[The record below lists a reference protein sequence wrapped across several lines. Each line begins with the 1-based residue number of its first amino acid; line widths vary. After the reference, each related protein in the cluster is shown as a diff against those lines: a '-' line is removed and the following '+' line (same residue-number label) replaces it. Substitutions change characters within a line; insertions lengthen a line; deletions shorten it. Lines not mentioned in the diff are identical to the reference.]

1 MLVLMDVFGI
11 KEAMSD
17 FWRYVCMSID
27 NVVYWFVEV
36 ILQLI
41 MDLSKVEIFTQT
53 TINTFT
59 KRIYIILGLVM
70 VFKIMISFIQILI
83 DPDTLTDKEKG
94 AGSVLKRV
102 VISLVLIVLVPSIF
116 STARKI
122 QTYVLPIIPRVI
134 MGVTAEDDGDGI
146 TTESKIGKL
155 MAWYSFLPFFDYA
168 GTCNDGSI
176 KSYDDTDNT
185 SSSNVEISSVS
196 EAFANINRKDKSCGE
211 GDYHYVYNHKIIVS
225 TIVGAYLVYTLV
237 TVAVQVAV
245 RAIKFGICEFIAPI
259 PIASYIDPKTS
270 KQTFD
275 KWVSTSIKVYLD
287 LFIQLIVVYF
297 VAFIFQTYFAD
308 GNNFKIIVENTGG
321 SFWRAT
327 LVILFMIVGL
337 LSFVK
342 QFPKFLS
349 DLLGL
354 NTSGDMAN
362 IFKGAGW
369 KQVGGTLAA
378 PASMVSSGLSAFRY
392 SRKHGENG
400 IRGGIKTAGSTLG
413 AMLRAGKSSFGA
425 AINGKGPGEVFDTR
439 RGVQAITEQKINTR
453 ANQLLDQ
460 KRYDEAWLPEKY
472 KNKIE
477 NNKNEMARQ
486 RNRYNNAALINDTT
500 VMQDA
505 LQRIDALKAERRV
518 IDDNLK
524 NYRRK
529 AKENG
534 DLAPPAGS
542 LRAKISDTWNDF
554 SGNPVPD
561 SKTYH
566 AAAGFMNEGKAIFNE
581 AKSKVAEKPTLIKDK
596 LSLSYHDDV
605 NKRDVSVSATY
616 GDVFDAYR
624 AMQEGRT
631 INDARFQNL
640 SRSTMETLYG
650 DALKSAA
657 AQYVNEV
664 EKGNIDNENMKQK
677 IGRWQVR
684 LENEIN
690 ISKGDRSEVT
700 GKIKEFIT
708 NDGKEIKL
716 HGDLFKGADNIGE
729 RFETKSTQLAATEA
743 AKKGSNN

>member
-1 MLVLMDVFGI
+1 MFVLADIFGI

-53 TINTFT
+53 TINTFA

-70 VFKIMISFIQILI
+70 VFKMMISFIQILI

-94 AGSVLKRV
+94 AGAILKRV
-102 VISLVLIVLVPSIF
+102 VISLILIVLVPSIF

-146 TTESKIGKL
+146 TTESKVGKL

-176 KSYDDTDNT
+176 KSYDDTDDT

-211 GDYHYVYNHKIIVS
+211 GDYHYVYNHKIIIS
-225 TIVGAYLVYTLV
+225 TIVGAYLVFTLV

-308 GNNFKIIVENTGG
+308 GNNFKIIVANTGG
-321 SFWRAT
+321 SFWRAA
-327 LVILFMIVGL
+327 LVYLFIIVGL
-337 LSFVK
+337 ISFIK

-354 NTSGDMAN
+354 NTNGEIAN

-369 KQVGGTLAA
+369 KQVGSTLAA
-378 PASMVSSGLSAFRY
+378 PASIAKSGLSAFNY
-392 SRKHGENG
+392 SRERKETPLQSFGRGLSATLRGAKASLGAAADGKGMRDVYNTHQSVHGATMRRVNKAVG
-400 IRGGIKTAGSTLG
+400 IRGEKEKYADSMKKYEASQAMISNLKSQLDTENQNYANAQDSYYEAMQRYSAAKAAGDTKAAYK
-413 AMLRAGKSSFGA
+413 AMRDSRDASANMSA
-425 AINGKGPGEVFDTR
+425 YQD
-439 RGVQAITEQKINTR
+439 KINR
-453 ANQLLDQ
+453 
-460 KRYDEAWLPEKY
+460 
-472 KNKIE
+472 
-477 NNKNEMARQ
+477 
-486 RNRYNNAALINDTT
+486 INDAIEIEKKTPRP
-500 VMQDA
+500 V
-505 LQRIDALKAERRV
+505 RPSSYGI
-518 IDDNLK
+518 
-524 NYRRK
+524 
-529 AKENG
+529 G
-534 DLAPPAGS
+534 
-542 LRAKISDTWNDF
+542 KISTMAKNF
-554 SGNPVPD
+554 AGLPIPD
-561 SKTYH
+561 SKSYTE
-566 AAAGFMNEGKAIFNE
+566 ASKIMMSGKKIFNE
-581 AKSKVAEKPTLIKDK
+581 AKTKVNEDPTLISDSFVVKDK
-596 LSLSYHDDV
+596 KGNSYGTHTFADV
-605 NKRDVSVSATY
+605 FAAHKEAEANGSAT
-616 GDVFDAYR
+616 FN
-624 AMQEGRT
+624 GRT
-631 INDARFQNL
+631 YDAA
-640 SRSTMETLYG
+640 TIETIYG
-650 DALKSAA
+650 ESLKTAA
-657 AQYVNEV
+657 TIYVNGVNSGIISNGTMKQDIEIFN
-664 EKGNIDNENMKQK
+664 KSFDNE
-677 IGRWQVR
+677 IVVD
-684 LENEIN
+684 
-690 ISKGDRSEVT
+690 SADRVT
-700 GKIKEFIT
+700 NYDKNSPGNF
-708 NDGKEIKL
+708 L
-716 HGDLFKGADNIGE
+716 KGADEIARQYDSRAQDLRSIEDN
-729 RFETKSTQLAATEA
+729 K
-743 AKKGSNN
+743 

>member
-1 MLVLMDVFGI
+1 MLVLMDIFGI

-53 TINTFT
+53 TINTIT

-70 VFKIMISFIQILI
+70 VFKMMISFIQILI

-354 NTSGDMAN
+354 NTNGDISK

-378 PASMVSSGLSAFRY
+378 PAAIAKSGLSAFNY
-392 SRKHGENG
+392 SRQKDESPLRSFGRGLSATFRGAKASLGAAADGKGMRDVFNTHQGVHGATMRRVNKAVGIHGE
-400 IRGGIKTAGSTLG
+400 K
-413 AMLRAGKSSFGA
+413 
-425 AINGKGPGEVFDTR
+425 
-439 RGVQAITEQKINTR
+439 
-453 ANQLLDQ
+453 
-460 KRYDEAWLPEKY
+460 EKY
-472 KNKIE
+472 AADMKKYEAAQTKIANLTPRLDAAKQNASTSWSEYIAAKKRGDIQAANMHKNNYDNAKNSADRIE
-477 NNKNEMARQ
+477 RQ
-486 RNRYNNAALINDTT
+486 I
-500 VMQDA
+500 
-505 LQRIDALKAERRV
+505 K
-518 IDDNLK
+518 
-524 NYRRK
+524 
-529 AKENG
+529 
-534 DLAPPAGS
+534 DLNSVKKPVRPSSYGIG
-542 LRAKISDTWNDF
+542 KISTMAKNF
-554 SGNPVPD
+554 AGLPIPD
-561 SKTYH
+561 SKSYTE
-566 AAAGFMNEGKAIFNE
+566 AAKVMMSGKKIFNE
-581 AKSKVAEKPTLIKDK
+581 AKDKVKEDPTVIRDSFVIKDK
-596 LSLSYHDDV
+596 NGNSYGTHTFADVFAAHKEAEAKGSATFNGRTYDAATIEAIYGESLKTTATMYVNRV
-605 NKRDVSVSATY
+605 NK
-616 GDVFDAYR
+616 GIIPN
-624 AMQEGRT
+624 G
-631 INDARFQNL
+631 
-640 SRSTMETLYG
+640 TMKQDIEIFN
-650 DALKSAA
+650 KSF
-657 AQYVNEV
+657 
-664 EKGNIDNENMKQK
+664 DNE
-677 IGRWQVR
+677 IVVD
-684 LENEIN
+684 
-690 ISKGDRSEVT
+690 SADRVT
-700 GKIKEFIT
+700 NYDK
-708 NDGKEIKL
+708 NDPGSFL
-716 HGDLFKGADNIGE
+716 KGADEIARQYDSRAQDLRAIEDN
-729 RFETKSTQLAATEA
+729 K
-743 AKKGSNN
+743 

>member
-53 TINTFT
+53 TINTFA

-70 VFKIMISFIQILI
+70 VFKMMISFIQILI

-146 TTESKIGKL
+146 TTESKVGKL

-225 TIVGAYLVYTLV
+225 TIVGAYLVFTLV
-237 TVAVQVAV
+237 TVAVQVAI

-327 LVILFMIVGL
+327 LVVLFMIIGL
-337 LSFVK
+337 IKFVK
-342 QFPKFLS
+342 EFPKFLS
-349 DLLGL
+349 DLLGIST
-354 NTSGDMAN
+354 NGDISK
-362 IFKGAGW
+362 IFKAAWASAAGVAGAA
-369 KQVGGTLAA
+369 VGGTGNLINGIKDKNMGVGRTLASGA
-378 PASMVSSGLSAFRY
+378 AGFASGLWRSQ
-392 SRKHGENG
+392 
-400 IRGGIKTAGSTLG
+400 
-413 AMLRAGKSSFGA
+413 
-425 AINGKGPGEVFDTR
+425 V
-439 RGVQAITEQKINTR
+439 
-453 ANQLLDQ
+453 
-460 KRYDEAWLPEKY
+460 
-472 KNKIE
+472 
-477 NNKNEMARQ
+477 
-486 RNRYNNAALINDTT
+486 AALKGKDAKAVYDSTTKRVFAARNQRMADKANGVNPINRMRVRALDYMGINDTT
-500 VMQDA
+500 SLADPIQKGISKIRGDVANTKKAVFGRIEKTDDVGFYGMHTFGASSTIQSLGEVIEAHAQDILNSGNSELMNYA
-505 LQRIDALKAERRV
+505 RKFDYQVDKYGKKQWRIKAGEKFDMADLKAIQSDAQQAGISRIASSGIKTGAEKEIYV
-518 IDDNLK
+518 NTVAGHAVNSEGKQYDDFMNHYDISGALSQG
-524 NYRRK
+524 RADI
-529 AKENG
+529 AKEFSNIG
-534 DLAPPAGS
+534 PFETTKDYVNQDGKLKS
-542 LRAKISDTWNDF
+542 TVDNIEDF
-554 SGNPVPD
+554 LYLFKHNQSMLD
-561 SKTYH
+561 
-566 AAAGFMNEGKAIFNE
+566 
-581 AKSKVAEKPTLIKDK
+581 D
-596 LSLSYHDDV
+596 SLSVRNSEV
-605 NKRDVSVSATY
+605 NSDVSS
-616 GDVFDAYR
+616 DVMPR
-624 AMQEGRT
+624 ARSSNQSWKN
-631 INDARFQNL
+631 IN
-640 SRSTMETLYG
+640 
-650 DALKSAA
+650 
-657 AQYVNEV
+657 
-664 EKGNIDNENMKQK
+664 KQ
-677 IGRWQVR
+677 
-684 LENEIN
+684 
-690 ISKGDRSEVT
+690 
-700 GKIKEFIT
+700 
-708 NDGKEIKL
+708 
-716 HGDLFKGADNIGE
+716 
-729 RFETKSTQLAATEA
+729 
-743 AKKGSNN
+743 